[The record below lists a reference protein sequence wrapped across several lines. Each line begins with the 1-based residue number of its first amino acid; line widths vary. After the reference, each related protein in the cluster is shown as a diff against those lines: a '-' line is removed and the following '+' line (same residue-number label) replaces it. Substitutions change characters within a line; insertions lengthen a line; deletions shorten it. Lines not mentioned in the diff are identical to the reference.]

1 MTVGQDVFSR
11 LPPLPLDKIEP
22 MIRDGDVLLCSA
34 TDPGSRLIAWSTRSP
49 WSHVA
54 LAYDWETV
62 GRVMAFESVH
72 TLGVR
77 AVVIKTFITRTS
89 SGVTPYPG
97 KIVLARHS
105 EFDQKVA
112 ADPDAKRRFA
122 DFAVDRFGDPFAS
135 KEILKIAARVALGR
149 RRKPLPPMLAPDD
162 EFICSE
168 YVAKCFEQ
176 VGIRIPWDGK
186 GYMAPGDIAADPK
199 VEAIA
204 QFAIDPNPAPKP
216 GHKPGEAEGADKKQG
231 RDARRS

>member
-1 MTVGQDVFSR
+1 MTISQDVFER
-11 LPPLPLDKIEP
+11 LKPLSLSEIEP
-22 MIRDGDVLLCSA
+22 MIRDGDVLLCA
-34 TDPGSRLIAWSTRSP
+34 AHDAGSKLIAWSTRSP

-54 LAYDWETV
+54 LAYAWETV

-77 AVVIKTFITRTS
+77 AVPIQTFITRTS

-97 KIVLARHS
+97 KIVLARHC
-105 EFDQKVA
+105 EFDERAA
-112 ADPDAKRRFA
+112 ADPNAKRRFA
-122 DFAVDRFGDPFAS
+122 DFAVDRFGDPFAT
-135 KEILKIAARVALGR
+135 KEILKIAARVVLGR
-149 RRKPLPPMLAPDD
+149 RLKPMPPMLAPDD

-176 VGIRIPWDGK
+176 MGILIPWDGA

-204 QFAIDPNPAPKP
+204 QFAIDPRPALKP
-216 GHKPGEAEGADKKQG
+216 GQEHGLKP
-231 RDARRS
+231 RDDSRRS

>member
-1 MTVGQDVFSR
+1 MTVGQDVFDR
-11 LPPLPLDKIEP
+11 LPPLPLSQIEP
-22 MIRDGDVLLCSA
+22 MVRDGDVLLCAA

-77 AVVIKTFITRTS
+77 AVPIKTFITRTS

-97 KIVLARHS
+97 KIVLARHA
-105 EFDQKVA
+105 EFATRAA
-112 ADPDAKRRFA
+112 ADPDALRRFGA
-122 DFAVDRFGDPFAS
+122 FAVDRFGDPFAS
-135 KEILKIAARVALGR
+135 KEILKIAARVMLGR
-149 RRKPLPPMLAPDD
+149 RHKPLPRMLAPDE

-168 YVAKCFEQ
+168 YVAKCLEQ
-176 VGIRIPWDGK
+176 VGIQIPWDGE
-186 GYMAPGDIAADPK
+186 GYMAPGDIAADAK

-204 QFAIDPNPAPKP
+204 QFAIDPRPAPKP
-216 GHKPGEAEGADKKQG
+216 GQRKGAAKHG
-231 RDARRS
+231 RKTGAPRS